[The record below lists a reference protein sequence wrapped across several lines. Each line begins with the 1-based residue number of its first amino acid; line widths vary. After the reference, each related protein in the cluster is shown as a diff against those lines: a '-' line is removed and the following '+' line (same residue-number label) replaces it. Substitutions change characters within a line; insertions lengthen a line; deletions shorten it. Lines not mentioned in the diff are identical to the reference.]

1 MSDTGGGHRAACRA
15 IIAALEELH
24 AGEFTAQLVDMWR
37 EYTPWPFN
45 TMPTT
50 YGKWINV
57 HQQSYEA
64 QFWLNDR
71 VFKNL
76 AASKLYERQM
86 YPRVRHL
93 YRTHPADIVV
103 CVHSVF
109 VRPSV
114 YALRKQKLNTPFI
127 TVITDY
133 ALPTVLW
140 YDARANKTL
149 VPTQPA
155 LERGLE
161 LGIPPEQ
168 LVLTGP
174 IIHPRFT
181 RVTITKRE
189 AREKLGWDVDGKIAL
204 LVGGGD
210 GMGPLL
216 ETAQAIDQSA
226 ANAQLIVVAGKN
238 ETLKHALEAVPWRK
252 PTRVYGFTS
261 EMEIFM
267 RAADVLISK
276 AGPATITEAAALG
289 VPMIMNGAIKF
300 QESPNAEYVVAN
312 GAGLYADDPKAV
324 ADALTAVLETPGKLS
339 ALEAGIQKLAAP
351 DAIWRI
357 ADEIWSSLPQND
369 ARPDM
374 PNNT

>member
-15 IIAALEELH
+15 IIAALEERH

-50 YGKWINV
+50 YGQWVNV
-57 HQQSYEA
+57 HPQSYEA

-86 YPRVRHL
+86 YPRIKHL

-114 YALRKQKLNTPFI
+114 YALRKQKLDTPFI
-127 TVITDY
+127 SVITDY

-140 YDARANKTL
+140 YDPRANKTL
-149 VPTQPA
+149 VPTPPA
-155 LERGLE
+155 FERGLE
-161 LGIPPEQ
+161 LGIPRDQ

-181 RVTITKRE
+181 RVSITKSE
-189 AREKLGWDVDGKIAL
+189 AREKLGWDLNAKIAL

-216 ETAQAIDQSA
+216 ETAQAIDQSGA
-226 ANAQLIVVAGKN
+226 DASLVVVAGKN
-238 ETLKHALEAVPWRK
+238 EALKHALESVAWRK
-252 PTRVYGFTS
+252 PTRVYGFSS
-261 EMEIFM
+261 EMEILM

-289 VPMIMNGAIKF
+289 VPLIMNGAIKF

-312 GAGLYADDPKAV
+312 GAGLYADHPKAV
-324 ADALTAVLETPGKLS
+324 ADALTDVLETPGKLE
-339 ALEAGIQKLAAP
+339 ALETGIKKLAAP

-357 ADEIWSSLPQND
+357 ADEIWSSVPQTD
-369 ARPDM
+369 AREG
-374 PNNT
+374 